1 MELDERKLKILQ
13 AIIRTYLD
21 TGEPVGSRT
30 ISKYTDLNLSSA
42 TIRNEMSDLE
52 DMGYIFQPHT
62 SAGRIPSDKG
72 YRLYV
77 DMLMADK
84 EQELSDLKNV
94 VLEKSDKVDKV
105 LKQAARVLANNTN
118 YATMISAPINHK
130 NTLKFIQLSQVDP
143 EQIVAVIVMTGNVIK
158 NKIIEVDEEL
168 GNETML
174 KLNMLLNTSLN
185 GMSIEEINL
194 GLIARL
200 KEQAGIHSKVISDV
214 LDAVADIIHVE
225 DDMEIYTEHQKKK
238 LIVRPGI
245 TGYNQA
251 YYRNSV
257 EQNEKFENDVYY
269 AENIS
274 FILDVKIFF
283 KTIATVLTHDN
294 VYNDAS
300 DLSEREM
307 NRVQGMRNKNE

>member
-1 MELDERKLKILQ
+1 MEKDMYVKVEKRAIDFIIGLIALPFILLVTVVM
-13 AIIRTYLD
+13 APLIYFNDKGPIFYNAARLGKNGKPFKMYKFRSMMVNAPD
-21 TGEPVGSRT
+21 
-30 ISKYTDLNLSSA
+30 
-42 TIRNEMSDLE
+42 IRNEDGSTYNGDDDPRVTKVGRFMRKTSIDELPQFLNVFLGDMSLI
-52 DMGYIFQPHT
+52 GP
-62 SAGRIPSDKG
+62 RP
-72 YRLYV
+72 
-77 DMLMADK
+77 
-84 EQELSDLKNV
+84 
-94 VLEKSDKVDKV
+94 
-105 LKQAARVLANNTN
+105 
-118 YATMISAPINHK
+118 
-130 NTLKFIQLSQVDP
+130 DP
-143 EQIVAVIVMTGNVIK
+143 
-158 NKIIEVDEEL
+158 L
-168 GNETML
+168 
-174 KLNMLLNTSLN
+174 
-185 GMSIEEINL
+185 
-194 GLIARL
+194 
-200 KEQAGIHSKVISDV
+200 
-214 LDAVADIIHVE
+214 

>member
-1 MELDERKLKILQ
+1 MYSRGIKRVFDF
-13 AIIRTYLD
+13 IIGLIALPFVLVITIIMAPIIYLND
-21 TGEPVGSRT
+21 KGPIFYNASRLGKNGKPFKMYKFR
-30 ISKYTDLNLSSA
+30 SMMVNAPD
-42 TIRNEMSDLE
+42 IRNEDGSTYNGDDDPRVTKVGRFMRKTSIDELPQFLNVFLGDMSLI
-52 DMGYIFQPHT
+52 GP
-62 SAGRIPSDKG
+62 RP
-72 YRLYV
+72 
-77 DMLMADK
+77 
-84 EQELSDLKNV
+84 
-94 VLEKSDKVDKV
+94 
-105 LKQAARVLANNTN
+105 
-118 YATMISAPINHK
+118 
-130 NTLKFIQLSQVDP
+130 DP
-143 EQIVAVIVMTGNVIK
+143 
-158 NKIIEVDEEL
+158 L
-168 GNETML
+168 
-174 KLNMLLNTSLN
+174 
-185 GMSIEEINL
+185 
-194 GLIARL
+194 
-200 KEQAGIHSKVISDV
+200 
-214 LDAVADIIHVE
+214 